1 MPPPASEI
9 AHLAQGHYRARLSLT
24 QRIESLVVAK
34 LDRLSRLVLDFASI
48 TELARRKG
56 WAVVALEV
64 DTTTPTG
71 ELTASFTSA
80 VAQWERRIIGA
91 RTSDA
96 LQAMKDRG
104 ARQTNLI

>member
-1 MPPPASEI
+1 M
-9 AHLAQGHYRARLSLT
+9 
-24 QRIESLVVAK
+24 
-34 LDRLSRLVLDFASI
+34 LDFASI

-64 DTTTPTG
+64 APTTPTG
-71 ELTASFTSA
+71 EPSASFTSA

-96 LQAMKDRG
+96 LQAMKYRG

>member
-1 MPPPASEI
+1 
-9 AHLAQGHYRARLSLT
+9 
-24 QRIESLVVAK
+24 
-34 LDRLSRLVLDFASI
+34 VLDFASI

-71 ELTASFTSA
+71 ELTA
-80 VAQWERRIIGA
+80 QWERRIIGA